1 MKTLAER
8 PAESD
13 FSIFDF
19 GALRRI
25 GDEGHQKF
33 GWREVNKSAASE
45 KVRRKRSSGQIFG
58 LAATAVFFAMLILN
72 AISY

>member
-1 MKTLAER
+1 MKTLAEH

-13 FSIFDF
+13 LSIFDF

-25 GDEGHQKF
+25 GDEGHQNF
-33 GWREVNKSAASE
+33 VWREVNKSAASE
-45 KVRRKRSSGQIFG
+45 KVRRNQSSGQIFG

>member
-1 MKTLAER
+1 MKILAEHH
-8 PAESD
+8 AESD

-25 GDEGHQKF
+25 GEEGHQNF
-33 GWREVNKSAASE
+33 VWREVNKSAASE
-45 KVRRKRSSGQIFG
+45 KVRRNQSSGQIFG
-58 LAATAVFFAMLILN
+58 LAATAVFFVMLTLN